1 VRDPCVE
8 LLSIP
13 SQLLVVKVLRRPL
26 EFTLRAVVRVCDHG
40 LIFVFLPPSE
50 RHLER
55 VADQGLPHVT
65 RQLPADDPPCVNVK
79 NDGEVAPPFPGVDV
93 REVGQPQLVGP
104 IRAEVAL
111 HQILGRNRRETR
123 DRRAARRPFAH
134 AFDAIPPHQAFHRA
148 AGNADLLALELL
160 PCLQLPVD
168 LERLGMNTMD
178 LAEDKLI
185 MSRA

>member
-40 LIFVFLPPSE
+40 SIFEFLTPSE

-55 VADQGLPHVT
+55 VADQRLPHVT
-65 RQLPADDPPCVNVK
+65 RQLPADHSPRVNVK
-79 NDGEVAPPFPGVDV
+79 DDGEVTPPFLSPDV
-93 REVGQPQLVGP
+93 GEVRQPQP
-104 IRAEVAL
+104 IRTICAEVAL
-111 HQILGRNRRETR
+111 HQILRRNRRETG
-123 DRRAARRPFAH
+123 DRRAARRPLAH
-134 AFDAIPPHQAFHRA
+134 AFDAIPPHQSFHRA
-148 AGNADLLALELL
+148 AGDADLFTLQLL

-168 LERLGMNTMD
+168 LERLGVNTVD